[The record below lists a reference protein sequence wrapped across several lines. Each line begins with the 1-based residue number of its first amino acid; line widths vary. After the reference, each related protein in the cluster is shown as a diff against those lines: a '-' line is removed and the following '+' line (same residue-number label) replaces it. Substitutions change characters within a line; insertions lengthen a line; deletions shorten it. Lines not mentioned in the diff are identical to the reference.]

1 MRRIPV
7 AVRAIIIGLVVTL
20 AATLPCGFLV
30 QSNLKIAARIPWAA
44 PAVLAYLVLYLK
56 YLRGWGWPRS
66 TAIARRDSMRAAGLP
81 WPAWR
86 WSLFSG
92 GCALAASIALLM
104 VVRRLVAWPAAAEE
118 FPARLS
124 GLFIVITLP
133 TSAVVAGV
141 SEEAGFRG
149 FMQRM
154 MERRYGPA
162 FAISVSSIVFG
173 LAHVTHGLRPLPL
186 LFDGL
191 WGALYGILAY
201 LSGSIIPGIILHSS
215 LDFVE
220 FLAVWKGALASRP
233 LIWRSGIDKQFLLV
247 GAVALIFAA
256 VAVWAFR
263 RLAALSRNGRES
275 SDIVRRIF
283 PNDR

>member
-1 MRRIPV
+1 
-7 AVRAIIIGLVVTL
+7 
-20 AATLPCGFLV
+20 
-30 QSNLKIAARIPWAA
+30 
-44 PAVLAYLVLYLK
+44 
-56 YLRGWGWPRS
+56 
-66 TAIARRDSMRAAGLP
+66 
-81 WPAWR
+81 
-86 WSLFSG
+86 
-92 GCALAASIALLM
+92 M

-124 GLFIVITLP
+124 GLFIVITLV

-149 FMQRM
+149 YMQRM

-162 FAISVSSIVFG
+162 FAIFVTSIVFG

-215 LDFVE
+215 LDSVE
-220 FLAVWKGALASRP
+220 FLAVWKGALGSRP
-233 LIWRSGIDKQFLLV
+233 LIWQSGIDKQFLLV
-247 GAVALIFAA
+247 AAVALIFTP

-263 RLAALSRNGRES
+263 RLAALTRDEREHMDAFGPTS
-275 SDIVRRIF
+275 PFER
-283 PNDR
+283 